1 MALCVSPFK
10 CYVCHLSEF
19 SFYNRK
25 KKISVLVLLDL
36 SAAFDTIDHTILIER
51 LNTTFGFDGIVLQWF
66 KSYLSDRTQS
76 VFINNVTS
84 KPQKLSFGVPQG
96 SVLGPLLYTLYT
108 TPLGDLIKT
117 HNVNYH
123 MYADDTQLYLSI
135 EPPNISVLIN
145 NLEKCISDVKV
156 WMLNNKLKLNDDKT
170 ESLLCNPKSF
180 DILIDKINIGDE
192 SVSFVNVARNLGVM
206 IDEN

>member
-1 MALCVSPFK
+1 
-10 CYVCHLSEF
+10 
-19 SFYNRK
+19 
-25 KKISVLVLLDL
+25 
-36 SAAFDTIDHTILIER
+36 
-51 LNTTFGFDGIVLQWF
+51 
-66 KSYLSDRTQS
+66 
-76 VFINNVTS
+76 
-84 KPQKLSFGVPQG
+84 
-96 SVLGPLLYTLYT
+96 
-108 TPLGDLIKT
+108 
-117 HNVNYH
+117 